1 MSNIKELFEEIVED
15 GVITRDEHDMFMDM
29 IHADGQIDAEES
41 EQISRMFRLIKE
53 GKLRIVDSDREIS
66 EKRRRDELRKKLE
79 EKKSG
84 G

>member
-1 MSNIKELFEEIVED
+1 MSNIKELFDQIIED
-15 GVITRDEHDMFMDM
+15 GVITRDEHDRFMDI
-29 IHADGQIDAEES
+29 IHGDGQIDQEES

-53 GKLRIVDSDREIS
+53 GKLKIVDTERDIA